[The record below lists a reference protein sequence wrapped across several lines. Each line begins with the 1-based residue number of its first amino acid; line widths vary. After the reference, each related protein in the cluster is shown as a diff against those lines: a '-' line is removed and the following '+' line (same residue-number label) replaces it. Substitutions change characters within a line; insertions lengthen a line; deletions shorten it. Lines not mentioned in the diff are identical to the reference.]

1 MKVYNL
7 TSRKVEDYDDG
18 YAARLI
24 EQGKA
29 VLPKEKAAQKE
40 KTVKTETAPKET
52 AKAGKAGGK

>member
-7 TSRKVEDYDDG
+7 TNRKVEEYDDS

-29 VLPKEKAAQKE
+29 VLPKEKVAQKE
-40 KTVKTETAPKET
+40 KTVKTEAAPKEA